1 MQNYT
6 VNLDFDAIRS
16 CIKEEQKRL
25 SLYKKNINACVRK
38 VRKIVY
44 SKKGKMWV
52 LWESFINL
60 MKLSFHI
67 ILNTSYTIIWGE
79 TNAGKF

>member
-1 MQNYT
+1 MQNYI

-44 SKKGKMWV
+44 SKKGKM
-52 LWESFINL
+52 
-60 MKLSFHI
+60 
-67 ILNTSYTIIWGE
+67 
-79 TNAGKF
+79 

>member
-6 VNLDFDAIRS
+6 VNLDFDAIRN
-16 CIKEEQKRL
+16 CIRAEQKRL
-25 SLYKKNINACVRK
+25 RLYKKNINSCVHK

-44 SKKGKMWV
+44 SKEGKIWV
-52 LWESFINL
+52 FWESFINL

-67 ILNTSYTIIWGE
+67 ILNKSYTIIWGE
-79 TNAGKF
+79 INAGKF

>member
-16 CIKEEQKRL
+16 CIREEQKRL
-25 SLYKKNINACVRK
+25 RLYKKNINSCVHK

-44 SKKGKMWV
+44 SKEGK
-52 LWESFINL
+52 I
-60 MKLSFHI
+60 
-67 ILNTSYTIIWGE
+67 
-79 TNAGKF
+79 

>member
-67 ILNTSYTIIWGE
+67 ILNKSYTIIWGE
-79 TNAGKF
+79 INAGKF